1 MTPAQR
7 DERNRRIAEEV
18 EACVNRRVLAEY
30 YGLSL
35 SRISEIVRG
44 VSVPPPTAPL
54 TVSYR
59 PNGCAPQTLAEV
71 GLFPDTGHAVA
82 ALEKAMGRPMG
93 AGGVSRGV
101 FSGLLVGLGWKRWP
115 HKRPTVGTQPLER
128 LGTAVIVTRDH
139 ALAVVGGMLR
149 DSVDSRRKHVVDVW
163 VEGGHEILCS

>member
-7 DERNRRIAEEV
+7 DERNRRIVEEV
-18 EACVNRRVLAEY
+18 EAGVSRRVLAEY

-35 SRISEIVRG
+35 SRISEIARG

-54 TVSYR
+54 TVSYW
-59 PNGCAPQTLAEV
+59 PNGCAPQAIAEV
-71 GLFPDTGHAVA
+71 GLFPDTKHAIA
-82 ALEKAMGRPMG
+82 ALEEAMGRPMG
-93 AGGVSRGV
+93 TGGVPRSV
-101 FSGLLVGLGWKRWP
+101 LSGLLVQLGWKRWP
-115 HKRPTVGTQPLER
+115 HKKPTVGSQPLER

-149 DSVDSRRKHVVDVW
+149 DSTDNRRRHVVDVW